1 MGFDISHRD
10 QYGFLKGRFDQGW
23 FAYPIEVLSAI
34 KPFLFPCQPCER
46 IVFHVAAQ
54 QHAGLGIKVPFTNEP
69 LASTGKGY
77 HALCNECSTINSQ
90 LTEEMV
96 LKLESGVLPA
106 QICNLFMKV
115 CKPDVPAPYSPAFV
129 AQWVEGIPVE
139 RADLRKYIGSVLRCY
154 AVVTDPASLR
164 QSFCWSCE
172 KRINPGKKANSFF
185 ARSFKEKPAFSFFCP
200 ECGKEVMQPA
210 AQQ

>member
-1 MGFDISHRD
+1 MSFDISHRD

-54 QHAGLGIKVPFTNEP
+54 QHAGLGIKVPFTGET

-77 HALCNECSTINSQ
+77 HALCNDCSTINSQ

-96 LKLESGVLPA
+96 LTLESGVLPA

-115 CKPDVPAPYSPAFV
+115 CKPDVQAPYSPAFIT
-129 AQWVEGIPVE
+129 QWIDGIPVE
-139 RADLRKYIGSVLRCY
+139 RADLRKYVGAILKSY
-154 AVVTDPASLR
+154 ALETDSTSLR
-164 QSFCWSCE
+164 QSFCWSCRE
-172 KRINPGKKANSFF
+172 RVAPKKTANGFLTRLLNPNC
-185 ARSFKEKPAFSFFCP
+185 AFTFSCSR
-200 ECGKEVMQPA
+200 CGKAVRRPA
-210 AQQ
+210 SI